1 MKKSIIILA
10 AVLVLTIASIGIFW
24 WYHPTHAAF
33 NDRFVLGNT
42 MDNIIGRYGQPYTS
56 TATSLTYK
64 VKANTPELFMGYDDS
79 LWYVV
84 TFEDGVAAEVSL
96 REGTPGG

>member
-1 MKKSIIILA
+1 MKKSIAVIAVIF
-10 AVLVLTIASIGIFW
+10 VLVVASIGIFW
-24 WYHPTHAAF
+24 WYHPTHASF

-42 MDNIIGRYGQPYTS
+42 RDNIIDRYGQPYST

-64 VKANTPELFMGYDDS
+64 VKDNTPELFMSYDNS

-84 TFEDGVAAEVSL
+84 TFESGVAIDVHL
-96 REGTPGG
+96 QEGTPGG

>member
-1 MKKSIIILA
+1 MKKSILIIA
-10 AVLVLTIASIGIFW
+10 AVLVLTAASIGIFW
-24 WYHPTHAAF
+24 WYHPTHISF

-42 MDNIIGRYGQPYTS
+42 MDNIIERYGQPYTS
-56 TATSLTYK
+56 TVTSLTYK
-64 VKANTPELFMGYDDS
+64 VRDNTPELFMSYDDS

-84 TFEDGVAAEVSL
+84 TFEGGIASEVTL

>member
-1 MKKSIIILA
+1 MKKSIAIT
-10 AVLVLTIASIGIFW
+10 AVLLVLTVASIGIFW

-42 MDNIIGRYGQPYTS
+42 MDNIIGRYGQPYST

-64 VKANTPELFMGYDDS
+64 VKDNTPELFMSRDDS

-84 TFEDGVAAEVSL
+84 TFEDGIATDVSL